1 MSKKIYSV
9 KTADLAGLDLELA
22 TETHDG
28 KKVFKLKSGTLPE
41 SIKKIELVTPT
52 VPIERKQTRSLFGIG
67 SAKPPETG
75 SIPAVTAVISDD
87 QILAASKE
95 STEVQIERIKTKIQA
110 YSCTPVE
117 GKSSPTLAPCKK
129 DSLTDD
135 LINYVGTNMLGT
147 GLVFDS
153 YSISSEEI
161 VGEVSVSKENNLFWL
176 HKVLILEP
184 KFLGTTTIKL
194 DRNQEEFKIN
204 YKSEN
209 FNHGYSRST
218 LAAWEREY
226 IDLITTER
234 WKQFL
239 SNVKKINFYQLYQ
252 IFLKADDLIKE
263 QILRLASVTED
274 ALKKATVPTSPDG
287 SWDTLV
293 QKLTQSVPSSTTS
306 SPSGTLAAASPS
318 SVSHPLASSLTEG
331 KIDQIVAKIKPFICH
346 QLSGFQNCYEDQ
358 GLRRLE
364 SYIGGVSGYFDDGF
378 DDISL
383 GLVGPSPSESKI
395 STKENLYW
403 IWRLITLY
411 GDGGAKA
418 QKDYLE
424 TKIHKSILQNMI
436 SKIEKDVD
444 YKIKVTVKV
453 PAWMGL
459 SQRDKAFV
467 CFYPKK
473 EWEELEKEYNAI
485 MDPKPDAGGKGR
497 KKRNKNTK
505 KKLFGEKVLS
515 KRAYRL

>member
-194 DRNQEEFKIN
+194 DVNSSKAMTATEQQDVRTNLQEIKDLSSSFKNIN
-204 YKSEN
+204 YVVN
-209 FNHGYSRST
+209 ANGGN
-218 LAAWEREY
+218 
-226 IDLITTER
+226 I
-234 WKQFL
+234 
-239 SNVKKINFYQLYQ
+239 
-252 IFLKADDLIKE
+252 
-263 QILRLASVTED
+263 
-274 ALKKATVPTSPDG
+274 
-287 SWDTLV
+287 
-293 QKLTQSVPSSTTS
+293 
-306 SPSGTLAAASPS
+306 SG
-318 SVSHPLASSLTEG
+318 
-331 KIDQIVAKIKPFICH
+331 K
-346 QLSGFQNCYEDQ
+346 
-358 GLRRLE
+358 
-364 SYIGGVSGYFDDGF
+364 
-378 DDISL
+378 
-383 GLVGPSPSESKI
+383 
-395 STKENLYW
+395 
-403 IWRLITLY
+403 
-411 GDGGAKA
+411 
-418 QKDYLE
+418 
-424 TKIHKSILQNMI
+424 
-436 SKIEKDVD
+436 
-444 YKIKVTVKV
+444 
-453 PAWMGL
+453 
-459 SQRDKAFV
+459 
-467 CFYPKK
+467 
-473 EWEELEKEYNAI
+473 YNAV
-485 MDPKPDAGGKGR
+485 GFRG
-497 KKRNKNTK
+497 
-505 KKLFGEKVLS
+505 FGLNLGFKF
-515 KRAYRL
+515 